1 MNKTSQLEL
10 VVGAFVL
17 AGIIAVAYLA
27 LRIGAGAITGSDTY
41 ALQAR
46 FNNISGLNAGA
57 NVVIAG
63 VTVGRV
69 EAVHLDASYVAI
81 VDLRVRKDVKLPTD
95 TMAAIKTSGLIG
107 DKYLALAP
115 GGDTENLAPGAVIT
129 ETESAVDIESL
140 ISRFAFGNVQS
151 SAKEPAPAK

>member
-1 MNKTSQLEL
+1 MNKTTQLEL

-69 EAVHLDASYVAI
+69 EAVHLDANYVAI
-81 VDLRVRKDVKLPTD
+81 VDLRVRKDVKLPAD
-95 TMAAIKTSGLIG
+95 TMASIKTSGLIG

-115 GGDTENLAPGAVIT
+115 GGDTEDLAPGAVIT

-151 SAKEPAPAK
+151 AKDPAPAK